1 MPRQMLD
8 LLTSCGDSLGCGQG
22 KTIWRH
28 VPLCLMW
35 RLWQG
40 KNTRQFEDVETSVL
54 ELRRNV
60 LKTLYIYGYRL
71 IIA

>member
-54 ELRRNV
+54 EL
-60 LKTLYIYGYRL
+60 
-71 IIA
+71 